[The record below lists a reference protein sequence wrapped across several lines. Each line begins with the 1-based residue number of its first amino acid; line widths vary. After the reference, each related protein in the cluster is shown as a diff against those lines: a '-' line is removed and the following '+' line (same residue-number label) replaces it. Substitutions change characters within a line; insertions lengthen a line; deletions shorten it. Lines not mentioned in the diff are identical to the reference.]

1 MKKLDIT
8 LSSAVLALVVGV
20 GAAQAGVG
28 DKPIHSALA
37 KMSPATIAERIEVRD
52 DPLEDHVLFSTK
64 PVFRKGGFTGGV
76 AVHDGFI
83 KASKPRDGAAAGVS
97 WRVSYDLTYFGAR
110 RDVTQVNI
118 RSADGLLKI
127 APAAVRRWS
136 EECGADATATC
147 GQHMTVE
154 FEAPEKVIRDIA
166 AAYKPGDRTPWRV
179 RFKDDHGEG
188 LTIGIAPAEV
198 AALVNAVDSWKR

>member
-1 MKKLDIT
+1 MSKLDIT
-8 LSSAVLALVVGV
+8 LGTAVLALVVGV

-37 KMSPATIAERIEVRD
+37 KMSPQSIAARIEVRD

-64 PVFRKGGFTGGV
+64 PVFRKGGFTADV

-83 KASKPRDGAAAGVS
+83 KASKPRDGAAGGVS

-136 EECGADATATC
+136 EECGEGAVTC

-154 FEAPEKVIRDIA
+154 FEAPETVIRDIA
-166 AAYKPGDRTPWRV
+166 AAYRPGDRTPWRV

-198 AALVNAVDSWKR
+198 AALVNTVDGWKR

>member
-1 MKKLDIT
+1 MKRLDII
-8 LSSAVLALVVGV
+8 LGAAVLSLVVGV

-28 DKPIHSALA
+28 DKLIHSALA
-37 KMSPATIAERIEVRD
+37 RMSPESIAERIEVRD

-83 KASKPRDGAAAGVS
+83 KASKPRDGAAGGVS
-97 WRVSYDLTYFGAR
+97 WRVSHDLTYFGAR

-118 RSADGLLKI
+118 RSAEGLLKI

-136 EECGADATATC
+136 EDCGADATAAC

-166 AAYKPGDRTPWRV
+166 AAYRPGDRTPWRV

-198 AALVNAVDSWKR
+198 AALVKTVDSWKR